1 MTTILSEII
10 NILVGGLTS
19 FATGFGSGLT
29 SLVGAIFIDNSG
41 TTPVLSTMGG
51 LIVVFAGVS
60 LAIGLSRWVL
70 DFCTSLGARN
80 R

>member
-1 MTTILSEII
+1 MTQVLTEII

-29 SLVGAIFIDNSG
+29 ALVSSIFLD
-41 TTPVLSTMGG
+41 TTGDTTKLSTMGG
-51 LIVVFAGVS
+51 LIVIFAATS
-60 LAIGLSRWVL
+60 LCIGMSRWVVN
-70 DFCTSLGARN
+70 FCASLGARN

>member
-1 MTTILSEII
+1 MTTILTEII

-29 SLVGAIFIDNSG
+29 ALVGAIFIDSSG
-41 TTPVLSTMGG
+41 ATPQLSTMGG